1 MNGFFVSSEEEEIEK
16 HEVAVGSSKVAAKQT
31 NSYLL
36 PVAGADDISLRI
48 SF

>member
-1 MNGFFVSSEEEEIEK
+1 LNGFFISSEKEEIEK
-16 HEVAVGSSKVAAKQT
+16 HEVAVGSSKVATKQT
-31 NSYLL
+31 KSYLL